1 MYESEDVDERGSEEN
16 IEFQAC
22 IANEEKEGDIYPIY
36 QSEMRTL

>member
-1 MYESEDVDERGSEEN
+1 MRGSEEN

-22 IANEEKEGDIYPIY
+22 MANEEDRKKIYPIY